1 MNRKFLALIS
11 LVIVFAMLF
20 AFSGCTFT
28 SEGETTTTTVTAK
41 TPLPTDITSSYD
53 EESNI
58 ITDTEYSS
66 EDLVKNTQTIF
77 EYFDVH
83 INELKTQKAAVNM
96 SVSKSTGKATDENG
110 EEIPISDNDY
120 VNVAITNLDNLM
132 LNTDGDSIDY
142 GEDLTEFLPIKGEN
156 YVSKLTLDEVESAT
170 CIDNGTTRT
179 ITITLKSPSLPTT
192 IEKSYDMGNIDD
204 IMAEFEKANAYMTAE
219 KPTLT
224 YKNCQIILTAN
235 VETDAITAIEYI
247 KTIDVST
254 TVTGEGE
261 LSGIGTVPVN
271 FNYRSSVKYDIDHAD
286 PATATTLAEK

>member
-1 MNRKFLALIS
+1 MNRKSLALIS

-58 ITDTEYSS
+58 VTDTEYSP

-110 EEIPISDNDY
+110 EELPISDNDY

-132 LNTDGDSIDY
+132 LNTTGDSIDY
-142 GEDLTEFLPIKGEN
+142 GEDLTKFLPIKGEN

-170 CIDNGTTRT
+170 CVDNGATRT

-192 IEKSYDMGNIDD
+192 IEKAYDMGNIDV

-235 VETDAITAIEYI
+235 VETDEITAIEYI

-261 LSGIGTVPVN
+261 LSSIGTVPVN
-271 FNYRSSVKYDIDHAD
+271 FNYRSSVKYDIDHSD